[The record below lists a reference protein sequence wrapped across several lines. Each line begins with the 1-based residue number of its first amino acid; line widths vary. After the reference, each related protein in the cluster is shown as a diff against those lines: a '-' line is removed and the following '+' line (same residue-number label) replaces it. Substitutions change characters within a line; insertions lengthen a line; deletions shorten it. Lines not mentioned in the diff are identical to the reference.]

1 MARNSTDSSSRTPG
15 WPFTNTCGWAQRA
28 TRGHIGAC
36 GWSYADWSEVFYPKG
51 LAAANYL
58 AYYAE
63 HYPAVEVDSTFYR
76 GPSPKM
82 VESWRDKTPDGFGF
96 ALKVPQTI
104 THGKVLADCQ
114 KEVDEFLSAAR
125 LLGPKLLCCV
135 LQFGY
140 FNRNV
145 FVSVRVFLDR
155 LSPFVTAW
163 PVDVP
168 VAVGIR
174 RGGG

>member
-1 MARNSTDSSSRTPG
+1 MAPAAGHTQTGPASSIR
-15 WPFTNTCGWAQRA
+15 
-28 TRGHIGAC
+28 RGL
-36 GWSYADWSEVFYPKG
+36 P
-51 LAAANYL
+51 AASYL
-58 AYYAE
+58 AHYAR
-63 HYPAVEVDSTFYR
+63 HYPVVEVDSTFYR
-76 GPSPKM
+76 SPSTKT
-82 VESWRDKTPDGFGF
+82 VEGWRNKTPDGFAF
-96 ALKVPQTI
+96 ALKVLQTI

-114 KEVDEFLSAAR
+114 KEVDEFLAAAR

>member
-1 MARNSTDSSSRTPG
+1 IHSSTE
-15 WPFTNTCGWAQRA
+15 
-28 TRGHIGAC
+28 I
-36 GWSYADWSEVFYPKG
+36 YP
-51 LAAANYL
+51 LSL
-58 AYYAE
+58 
-63 HYPAVEVDSTFYR
+63 HD
-76 GPSPKM
+76 
-82 VESWRDKTPDGFGF
+82 
-96 ALKVPQTI
+96 ALPI
-104 THGKVLADCQ
+104 SHGKVLADCQ
-114 KEVDEFLSAAR
+114 KEVDEFLAAAR

-168 VAVGIR
+168 VADRKSTRLNSSHVAISYAV
-174 RGGG
+174 